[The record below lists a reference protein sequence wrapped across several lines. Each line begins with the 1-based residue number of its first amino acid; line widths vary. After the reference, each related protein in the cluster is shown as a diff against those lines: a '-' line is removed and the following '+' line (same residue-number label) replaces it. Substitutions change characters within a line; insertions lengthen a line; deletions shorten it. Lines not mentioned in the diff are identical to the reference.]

1 MLTVKPI
8 RTKAE
13 QELFCAKCN
22 IPYDVDLLAYSAHV
36 DDVFVGMCQFG
47 IKGERG
53 YIKNIVSH
61 EGIDDFEAMFIMG
74 RGTLNFID
82 LCGAHEAECARD
94 AGEPRLLT
102 ALGFKDT
109 GEENLYADLHGMFDG
124 KCSDHK

>member
-1 MLTVKPI
+1 MLIVKPI
-8 RTKAE
+8 RSKSE

-22 IPYDVDLLAYSAHV
+22 IPYDVDMLAYSAHV
-36 DDVFVGMCQFG
+36 DDAFVGMCQFA
-47 IKGERG
+47 IRGERG
-53 YIKNIVSH
+53 YIKNIVSY
-61 EGIDDFEAMFIMG
+61 ENVNDFEAMFIMG

-94 AGEPRLLT
+94 AGDERLLK

-109 GEENLYADLHGMFDG
+109 GEENLYADLNGMFDG